1 VLSYVSEP
9 RQGKILEMANQREDY
24 RKQKE
29 WQKADEIRQKIE
41 SLGYFVEDTAEGPK
55 IKIKINN

>member
-1 VLSYVSEP
+1 M
-9 RQGKILEMANQREDY
+9 EMANQREDY